1 MYIVY
6 KGHKLGHLIFKT
18 R

>member
-1 MYIVY
+1 MYLVF